1 MPHKKKWLS
10 KLQYS
15 NMQEYDMAIE
25 IIFLNNYLIEKCL
38 CYIVKSMKRI
48 MQNYLYNIHKD
59 YFNSESSLKVNKI
72 HYSYSRKRER
82 QTLASETTNSKAEEV
97 HSIAAG
103 YPSCAVSLRL
113 LKSKR
118 HYRKITYC
126 KVLSPT
132 TL

>member
-1 MPHKKKWLS
+1 MPHKKKWLN
-10 KLQYS
+10 KLSYS
-15 NMQEYDMAIE
+15 HMQEYDMTIE
-25 IIFLNNYLIEKCL
+25 ITFLNNYLIEKCL
-38 CYIVKSMKRI
+38 CHIKSMKRI

-72 HYSYSRKRER
+72 HYSYSRKRVR
-82 QTLASETTNSKAEEV
+82 QTIASETTNAKAGEV
-97 HSIAAG
+97 HSVAAG
-103 YPSCAVSLRL
+103 YPSGAFSLRL

-118 HYRKITYC
+118 HCRKITYC